1 MPPNPLHLFAAHAAA
16 AAADGRARGAQ
27 EQGEEG
33 RTVQEGQLQTCYWNL
48 FVYRFCTILETFDV
62 ED

>member
-1 MPPNPLHLFAAHAAA
+1 MSIFLAAAARCCRPADAAHAAS

-33 RTVQEGQLQTCYWNL
+33 RTVQTGQ
-48 FVYRFCTILETFDV
+48 FSILEINLPIV
-62 ED
+62 E